1 MNLNLSLWRQFN
13 MYTIDKTNN
22 DVIIKD
28 PGDFK
33 LIAITGGMASGKSW
47 VLNAIHEHGFNI
59 VNIDQEIKTKTD
71 VMGLSQENAALV
83 NTYFDFEVYTPC
95 GKQFKPS
102 KYCPEEEWVRECFA
116 FNLENVRKFMFSS
129 QDNYLKWQRYWVGL
143 VRDSYLDKSE
153 DGIVFVEFPMLF
165 ESGYES
171 DFDKII
177 FVDTPFRKRI
187 ERFVKRGFSEEDFW
201 KREHVHYGT
210 DWKKAHSDFIISGT
224 AIDST
229 SYHIE
234 EWLS

>member
-1 MNLNLSLWRQFN
+1 MNLNLNLRRQFK

-47 VLNAIHEHGFNI
+47 VLNAIHEHGFSI
-59 VNIDQEIKTKTD
+59 VNIDQEIKSKTD
-71 VMGLSQENAALV
+71 FMALTKETAAEV

-95 GKQFKPS
+95 EKQFKPS

-171 DFDKII
+171 DFDK
-177 FVDTPFRKRI
+177 
-187 ERFVKRGFSEEDFW
+187 
-201 KREHVHYGT
+201 REHVHYGT

>member
-1 MNLNLSLWRQFN
+1 MYNTTSSTETPESLIR
-13 MYTIDKTNN
+13 
-22 DVIIKD
+22 KD

-47 VLNAIHEHGFNI
+47 VLNAIHEHGFPI
-59 VNIDQEIKTKTD
+59 VNIDQEIKFKTD
-71 VMGLSQENAALV
+71 KMAADSESAAIV
-83 NTYFDFEVYTPC
+83 NTYFEFEVYTPC
-95 GKQFKPS
+95 GTKFKPNP
-102 KYCPEEEWVRECFA
+102 YCPEEKWDKDCFV
-116 FNLENVRKFMFSS
+116 FNLENVRNFMLSS
-129 QDNYLKWQRYWVGL
+129 QENYLKWQRYWVGS
-143 VRDSYLDKSE
+143 VRDLYLLKANE
-153 DGIVFVEFPMLF
+153 DILFVEFPMLF

-187 ERFVKRGFSEEDFW
+187 ERFVKRGFTERDFW
-201 KREHVHYGT
+201 RREHVHYGT
-210 DWKKAHSDFIISGT
+210 DWKKSHSDFIISGT

>member
-1 MNLNLSLWRQFN
+1 MYNTTSSTEISRSLIR
-13 MYTIDKTNN
+13 
-22 DVIIKD
+22 KD

-47 VLNAIHEHGFNI
+47 VLNAIHEHGFSI
-59 VNIDQEIKTKTD
+59 INIDQEIKAQTD
-71 VMGLSQENAALV
+71 KIAADLDSVAAV
-83 NTYFDFEVYTPC
+83 NTYFEFEVYTPC
-95 GKQFKPS
+95 GKKFKPS
-102 KYCPEEEWVRECFA
+102 PYCPEEAWNKDCFA
-116 FNLENVRKFMFSS
+116 FNLENVRNFMLSS
-129 QDNYLKWQRYWVGL
+129 QENYLKWQRYWVGM
-143 VRDSYLDKSE
+143 VRGLYLLKANE
-153 DGIVFVEFPMLF
+153 DILFVEFPMLF

-187 ERFVKRGFSEEDFW
+187 ERFVKRGFTEKDFW
-201 KREHVHYGT
+201 QREHVHFGT